1 MILILLY
8 AAAIVSANLLVAV
21 FGPAISPI
29 NAFFLIGLDLALR
42 NVIGARITPL
52 KMGALIAGTGLLSY
66 AINPASGII
75 AIASGVAFTVAALA
89 DWVIFQ
95 SSSGSWLRRNF
106 YGNSVGAALDSVIFS
121 AIAFGSVMPVIVLAQ
136 IAAKIAGGATWGYV
150 MNRVLK

>member
-52 KMGALIAGTGLLSY
+52 KMGALIAGTGVLSY
-66 AINPASGII
+66 AINPASGIV

-89 DWVIFQ
+89 DWVTFQ

-121 AIAFGSVMPVIVLAQ
+121 AIAFGSVMPVIALAQ

-150 MNRVLK
+150 MNRVVK

>member
-52 KMGALIAGTGLLSY
+52 RMGALIAGTGVLSY
-66 AINPASGII
+66 AINPASGIV

-89 DWVIFQ
+89 DWVTFQ
-95 SSSGSWLRRNF
+95 SSSGLRIGNMPK
-106 YGNSVGAALDSVIFS
+106 YGLVVTSS
-121 AIAFGSVMPVIVLAQ
+121 
-136 IAAKIAGGATWGYV
+136 T
-150 MNRVLK
+150 